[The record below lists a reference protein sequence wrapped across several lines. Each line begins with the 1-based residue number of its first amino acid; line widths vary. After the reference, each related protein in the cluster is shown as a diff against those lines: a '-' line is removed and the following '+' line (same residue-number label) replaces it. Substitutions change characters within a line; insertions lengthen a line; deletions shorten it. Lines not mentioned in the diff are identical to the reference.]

1 MTKEQRKERL
11 RERNSQILKDY
22 DTMTASEIAKKYGL
36 KKRYIETL
44 IYEMRKGL
52 K

>member
-1 MTKEQRKERL
+1 MTKEQRTQKI
-11 RERNSQILKDY
+11 RERNAQILKDY
-22 DTMTASEIAKKYGL
+22 DTMTAPEIAKKYGL
-36 KKRYIETL
+36 KKRYVETL